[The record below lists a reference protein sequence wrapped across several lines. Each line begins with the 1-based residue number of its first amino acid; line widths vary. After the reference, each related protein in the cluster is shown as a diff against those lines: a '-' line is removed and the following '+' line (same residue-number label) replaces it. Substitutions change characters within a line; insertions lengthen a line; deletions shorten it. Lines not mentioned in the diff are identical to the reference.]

1 MSVNEFNADR
11 IAIVAADFDDA
22 QIALNHLK
30 KIYKTTDPAD
40 ADVIVALGGD
50 GFVLQTLSLIHI

>member
-30 KIYKTTDPAD
+30 KIYKTT
-40 ADVIVALGGD
+40 
-50 GFVLQTLSLIHI
+50 Q